1 MNKPICIIIDFD
13 DTLVESNTARDVL
26 REYVSKEYD
35 EIADLYKTKKVN
47 FKNYQ
52 ELSFK
57 SALEISTIQE
67 IKTTAKNKS
76 KIRKGFTELM
86 EFAVKEDINIVILS
100 SGLNQYIEPVLEKHL
115 KNIKIVA
122 ADMSVDQYK
131 NVSFDYSKSFDEDC
145 SDDWGIC
152 KCKTVNF
159 LVGRNHVIYIGD
171 GITTDLC
178 ASVNCDEIF
187 ALNPLY
193 NSLLE
198 KKISVN
204 KFIDFVQI
212 MNHITN
218 IKGNRIDT

>member
-76 KIRKGFTELM
+76 KIRKGFTELV

-131 NVSFDYSKSFDEDC
+131 NVSFDYSKSL
-145 SDDWGIC
+145 
-152 KCKTVNF
+152 T
-159 LVGRNHVIYIGD
+159 
-171 GITTDLC
+171 
-178 ASVNCDEIF
+178 
-187 ALNPLY
+187 
-193 NSLLE
+193 
-198 KKISVN
+198 KI
-204 KFIDFVQI
+204 VQI
-212 MNHITN
+212 IGEFVNV
-218 IKGNRIDT
+218 KL

>member
-1 MNKPICIIIDFD
+1 MNKSICIIIDFD

-57 SALEISTIQE
+57 AALEISTIQE

-76 KIRKGFTELM
+76 KIRKGFTEFV
-86 EFAVKEDINIVILS
+86 EFAVKEDMNIVILS

-122 ADMSVDQYK
+122 ADMLVDQYK

-159 LVGRNHVIYIGD
+159 LVESNHVIYIGD

-178 ASVNCDEIF
+178 ASVICDEIF

-218 IKGNRIDT
+218 IKGNHIDT

>member
-1 MNKPICIIIDFD
+1 
-13 DTLVESNTARDVL
+13 
-26 REYVSKEYD
+26 
-35 EIADLYKTKKVN
+35 
-47 FKNYQ
+47 
-52 ELSFK
+52 
-57 SALEISTIQE
+57 
-67 IKTTAKNKS
+67 
-76 KIRKGFTELM
+76 M

-122 ADMSVDQYK
+122 ADMSVDHYK
-131 NVSFDYSKSFDEDC
+131 NVSFDYSKSFDQDC

>member
-35 EIADLYKTKKVN
+35 KIADLYKTKKVN

-76 KIRKGFTELM
+76 KIRKGFTELV

-122 ADMSVDQYK
+122 ADMSVDHYK

-159 LVGRNHVIYIGD
+159 LVGRNHVIYIC
-171 GITTDLC
+171 L
-178 ASVNCDEIF
+178 
-187 ALNPLY
+187 LY
-193 NSLLE
+193 TSP
-198 KKISVN
+198 SPR
-204 KFIDFVQI
+204 D
-212 MNHITN
+212 
-218 IKGNRIDT
+218 

>member
-1 MNKPICIIIDFD
+1 MNKKISLIIDFD

-26 REYVSKEYD
+26 REYVPKEYD
-35 EIADLYKTKKVN
+35 HIADLYKAKKVN

-57 SALEISTIQE
+57 EALK
-67 IKTTAKNKS
+67 KTSIENMKATSKDKS
-76 KIRKGFTELM
+76 KIRKGFSDLV
-86 EFAVKEDINIVILS
+86 EFSLREDINVIVLS
-100 SGLNQYIEPVLEKHL
+100 SGLNQYIKPVLEDHL
-115 KNIKIVA
+115 KNINVIA
-122 ADMSVDQYK
+122 ADMSVDKYK
-131 NVSFDYSKSFDEDC
+131 NVSFDYSKSSNEEC
-145 SDDWGIC
+145 SNDWGIC
-152 KCKTVNF
+152 KCKTVNS
-159 LVGRNHVIYIGD
+159 LVESHHLIYIGD